1 MLLLLISFQ
10 FRLSRGDEIR
20 FIQAPSD
27 SFISQS
33 YSWQSPNE
41 FRPFIPLDGEWE
53 YRTKDKEVFRPVVL
67 PASCNYYGEIT
78 FRKYFVPD
86 SSFSGHSFRLIC
98 YGINYSCRIFINDKF
113 IGSHIG
119 GYNSFS
125 FDIADGIIHLFR
137 KNCIEIK
144 VDTRLDNK
152 TTIPHR
158 YQPEAKNNTP
168 GIFRSLYLLAIPEL
182 SIESVDVEYNLSP
195 DYSQSQFDLSFVIK
209 DRIENRQEK
218 TQLLRP
224 LVYSI
229 DFRAENEDRPVF
241 QERKD
246 LEISN
251 YSLTRTITTQ
261 FKLAQ
266 PKLWSPD
273 TPRRY
278 WLRIQLIYQG
288 QIIDQY
294 DQKLGLKRLEFQNGE
309 VFLNSQRLIL
319 RGVNWAEDYGAN
331 GALFDRTSLLS
342 DLEMVKQLH
351 ANAIRVLH
359 HPPHPAVA
367 SLCDSLGIMLLEEI
381 PVEWL
386 PPKRFASPLFTDHYA
401 DYLRETIERDKN
413 HVCILGWGIGGN
425 LHLSEA
431 HFTQLLTK
439 LKSHAPTLLG
449 QILYFWN
456 TPPLSSSYGDSAV
469 FQVLSVLDV
478 KKDRL
483 QSELQKW
490 FRQHHDQPKFVLSF
504 GAPLNAPATTQ
515 QAGLNE
521 EQQLLKIVEIWQ
533 AISGQEGIDGYFC
546 TALTDYEGNYPSTR
560 YENNITS
567 NLRPFG
573 LADQQR
579 KKRAAFETL
588 RRLYQE
594 GKVNYNSIAEIKAQP
609 PISFPIVGLTMILI
623 FLFMTNTRRYFRENF
638 RRVFVHPHGFYVDIR
653 DGRKIP
659 GSHTFAMAL
668 FSSVGIGLVLASLL
682 NYFSNELPIDHL
694 LTLLL
699 PGENFKRKICFL
711 SWHPHSGILFFSGLG
726 LLLFILNSFYFKF
739 LALIS
744 GRRCTLGQSLILPFW
759 FGANLILFVPLGMML
774 FRLLQYQNFVLPIL
788 GITLVVVIWF
798 LIRMMKAMR
807 VMFIWPLSRAAGVL
821 LITLA
826 IVISSLLF
834 YYQSHTGLIDYLDL
848 YYQLYAKPWL
858 AAHLF

>member
-1 MLLLLISFQ
+1 
-10 FRLSRGDEIR
+10 
-20 FIQAPSD
+20 
-27 SFISQS
+27 
-33 YSWQSPNE
+33 
-41 FRPFIPLDGEWE
+41 
-53 YRTKDKEVFRPVVL
+53 
-67 PASCNYYGEIT
+67 
-78 FRKYFVPD
+78 
-86 SSFSGHSFRLIC
+86 
-98 YGINYSCRIFINDKF
+98 
-113 IGSHIG
+113 
-119 GYNSFS
+119 
-125 FDIADGIIHLFR
+125 
-137 KNCIEIK
+137 NCIEIK
-144 VDTRLDNK
+144 VDTRLNNK

-158 YQPEAKNNTP
+158 YQPEAMNNTP

-182 SIESVDVEYNLSP
+182 SIETVDLEYQLSP

-209 DRIENRQEK
+209 DRIENRPEK
-218 TQLLRP
+218 TPLLRA

-229 DFRAENEDRPVF
+229 DLREENEDRPIY

-246 LEISN
+246 LDISN
-251 YSLTRTITTQ
+251 YSLTRTVTTQ

-273 TPRRY
+273 TPHRY
-278 WLRIQLIYQG
+278 WLRIQLISQG
-288 QIIDQY
+288 KIIDQH
-294 DQKLGLKRLEFQNGE
+294 DQKLGLKRLEIQNGD

-319 RGVNWAEDYGAN
+319 RGVTWAEDYGAN
-331 GALFDRTSLLS
+331 GAMFDRASLLG

-386 PPKRFASPLFTDHYA
+386 PAKRFSSPLFTDHYA

-425 LHLSEA
+425 LYLSEA
-431 HFTQLLTK
+431 NFAQLFAK
-439 LKSHAPTLLG
+439 LKSNAPTLPG
-449 QILYFWN
+449 QILYFWSS
-456 TPPLSSSYGDSAV
+456 PPLSSNHDDSAV
-469 FQVLSVLDV
+469 YQVLSVLDI
-478 KKDRL
+478 KKDQL

-490 FRQHHDQPKFVLSF
+490 LRQHRDQAKFVLSF
-504 GAPLNAPATTQ
+504 GAPLKAPATSQ
-515 QAGLNE
+515 QTGLNE
-521 EQQLLKIVEIWQ
+521 EQQLLKIAEIWQ
-533 AISGQEGIDGYFC
+533 TISAQEGIDGYFY
-546 TALTDYEGNYPSTR
+546 TALTDYLGNFPSAR
-560 YENNITS
+560 YENNIIS

-594 GKVNYNSIAEIKAQP
+594 GKVNYNSIADIKAQP
-609 PISFPIVGLTMILI
+609 PISFPITGLTMVLI

-668 FSSVGIGLVLASLL
+668 FSSVGIGLILASLL
-682 NYFSNELPIDHL
+682 SYFGNELPIDHL
-694 LTLLL
+694 LTLVF

-711 SWHPHSGILFFSGLG
+711 SWHPHSGILVFSGLG
-726 LLLFILNSFYFKF
+726 LALFLLTGFYFK
-739 LALIS
+739 LLGLIT
-744 GRRCTLGQSLILPFW
+744 GRRCAMSQALIIPFW

-774 FRLLQYQNFVLPIL
+774 FRLLQYPNFVLPIFL
-788 GITLVVVIWF
+788 GIALLLLWF
-798 LIRMMKAMR
+798 IFRMIKAMR
-807 VMFIWPLSRAAGVL
+807 VMFIWPLARAAIVL
-821 LITLA
+821 IITTAL
-826 IVISSLLF
+826 VIFSLLF